1 MIYGAKYICAA
12 PILAE
17 TASALPSYGSGF
29 NIGALNEVAENLTF
43 STIKG
48 YGDNRAT
55 HIRTDFTGGTVDVK
69 VTDFP
74 LDVRAKLDG
83 AKLTADGQLDY
94 STGDN
99 AKPHG
104 LAYYISMQEP
114 DTGKTFHEV
123 HFFPKAVSQRQNT
136 TASTVAETATYQY
149 TPLKFEVQR
158 PKYATYEQ
166 VFTFDDEAQAVAC
179 VDRLL
184 SVRTVHRISAVRS
197 GTADVSPLGVT
208 FVDDNGSFELQ
219 IDGTVTALYDNG
231 EDKKASVSEGKYT
244 LSSVTADHE
253 LVVIAN
259 KA

>member
-12 PILAE
+12 PIVSE
-17 TASALPSYGSGF
+17 TASALPTYGSGF

-74 LDVRAKLDG
+74 LEVRAKLDG
-83 AKLTADGQLDY
+83 ATLTSDGQLDY
-94 STGDN
+94 STADN

-136 TASTVAETATYQY
+136 TAQTVAETATYQY
-149 TPLKFEVQR
+149 TSLKFEVQR
-158 PKYATYEQ
+158 PKYATYEE
-166 VFTFDDEAQAVAC
+166 VFTFDDEAQAEACISSLLGVAAAHK
-179 VDRLL
+179 V
-184 SVRTVHRISAVRS
+184 TVAKS
-197 GTADVSPLGVT
+197 GTAGVT
-208 FVDDNGSFELQ
+208 PVGVTYVDENGSFELA

-231 EDKKASVSEGKYT
+231 EDKKSAASGGRYSLK
-244 LSSVTADHE
+244 SITADHE
-253 LVVIAN
+253 IVVIAT